1 MSAEVSDET
10 LEVNPRK
17 SLKRVL
23 KHLRDVLKKIKEM
36 DRHLNL
42 SRIAWM
48 EMRGE
53 LSHPQLQ
60 PFKEELFKFLKRAA
74 DFEKR
79 YFLLER
85 NIRRGFDRY
94 MKSKGLSRVS
104 TPEYK
109 SLKNAIAEAVITRDG
124 RVWAYSFDTYLPV
137 LSSYS
142 PPPGLDGKR
151 AFEEI
156 SSSFAEEVDSL
167 YGEAGELLKWGRTIL
182 KRARAWQKE
191 GLKSPWEKVSP
202 GEVEEPKVGRKK
214 RRIIRMEDYLT
225 TMNRMARKRPLKALI
240 LRRGGR

>member
-1 MSAEVSDET
+1 MSAENGEGASQ
-10 LEVNPRK
+10 VNPRRSVRK
-17 SLKRVL
+17 VERHLK
-23 KHLRDVLKKIKEM
+23 DVLKKIKNM

-53 LSHPQLQ
+53 FSHPDLQ
-60 PFKEELFKFLKRAA
+60 PFKEELFRYLKRAA
-74 DFEKR
+74 AFEKR
-79 YFLLER
+79 YFLLEKE
-85 NIRRGFDRY
+85 IRMGFDRQ
-94 MKSKGLSRVS
+94 MKRWGLKMTS
-104 TPEYK
+104 TPEYR

-156 SSSFAEEVDSL
+156 SSAYAREVDSL
-167 YGEAGELLKWGRTIL
+167 YSEARTLLKDGRVLL
-182 KRARAWQKE
+182 KRIRAWMRE
-191 GLKSPWEKVSP
+191 GLKTPWDRVSP
-202 GEVEEPKVGRKK
+202 SEVPEPKVGRKK
-214 RRIIRMEDYLT
+214 KRIVRMEDYLT

-240 LRRGGR
+240 LKRGGR